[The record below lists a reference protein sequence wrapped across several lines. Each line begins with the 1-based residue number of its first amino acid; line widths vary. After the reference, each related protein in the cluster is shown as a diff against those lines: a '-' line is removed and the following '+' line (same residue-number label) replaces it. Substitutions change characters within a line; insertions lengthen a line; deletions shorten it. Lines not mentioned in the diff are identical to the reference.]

1 MTALRR
7 RLVVT
12 LGWLLMPI
20 AAWATAF
27 FVSWIAALVGAGQ
40 ESALVG
46 FYLTVGW
53 ALGRM
58 RNTGRQQEDIS
69 FLDVNVPGFAIF
81 HNAEGYVTLD
91 LVEELLTVLDVIVF
105 ALIGSTDDHYENL

>member
-46 FYLTVGW
+46 FYLTVGGAVLGGVTGAVLW
-53 ALGRM
+53 IYALRKMTRGSGATEESA
-58 RNTGRQQEDIS
+58 TGLATHDAQSEDFDTRVS
-69 FLDVNVPGFAIF
+69 
-81 HNAEGYVTLD
+81 
-91 LVEELLTVLDVIVF
+91 
-105 ALIGSTDDHYENL
+105 